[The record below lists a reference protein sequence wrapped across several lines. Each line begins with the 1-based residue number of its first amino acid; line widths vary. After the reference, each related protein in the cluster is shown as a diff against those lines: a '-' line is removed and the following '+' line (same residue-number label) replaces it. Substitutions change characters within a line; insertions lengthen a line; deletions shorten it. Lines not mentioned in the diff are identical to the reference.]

1 MNRADREVLSVSTTA
16 ERRRKRKEIRL
27 IQSHSSWLQKA
38 LFALQKADAVRDK
51 ISDARGED
59 EAGPFVLEHNG
70 SDFSVEE
77 FEEALEGRIQELLTT
92 TRERR
97 RAMR

>member
-1 MNRADREVLSVSTTA
+1 MSSTK

-38 LFALQKADAVRDK
+38 LFALQKADDARDK
-51 ISDARGED
+51 LSDARGDD
-59 EAGPFVLEHNG
+59 EAEPFVLSHDG
-70 SDFSVEE
+70 SDISVEA
-77 FEEALEGRIQELLTT
+77 FEEALEGRIQELLTD

>member
-1 MNRADREVLSVSTTA
+1 MSTTA

-38 LFALQKADAVRDK
+38 LFALQKADAVREK
-51 ISDARGED
+51 LADARGED
-59 EAGPFVLEHNG
+59 EAEAFVLEHNG
-70 SDFSVEE
+70 SGISVDD